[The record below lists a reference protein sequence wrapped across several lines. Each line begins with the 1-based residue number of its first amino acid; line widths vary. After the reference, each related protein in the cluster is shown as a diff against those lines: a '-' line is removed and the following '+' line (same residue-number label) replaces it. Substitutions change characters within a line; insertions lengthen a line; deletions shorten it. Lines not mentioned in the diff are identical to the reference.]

1 MIITLFVCYNQVKLL
16 TGKLFLETLKLFA
29 LSLKISILRAL
40 QQIRIL
46 PFYFQEPL
54 WKIDL
59 LYFKS
64 YLRVNPYKACKQHF
78 KKEPREVQYSYGET
92 WVSTVPKL
100 IQYLPI
106 TSRDVLFDL
115 GSGIGRVSFWFQ
127 KISGCEVVAIEKVS
141 LFVQKANQI
150 KKKLGQNNITF
161 LEEDILEVDYSR
173 ATLIYFYGTSFSDL
187 FIQKLIEKWKP
198 LKPGVR
204 ILTTSFHLNEYLKEP
219 EYKVT
224 QQYKVSYPWGLCDL
238 YLQEKI

>member
-1 MIITLFVCYNQVKLL
+1 MKQL
-16 TGKLFLETLKLFA
+16 TGKLLLETLKLLF
-29 LSLKISILRAL
+29 LNLKISVLRFA
-40 QQIRIL
+40 QQIRII

-59 LYFKS
+59 LFFKS
-64 YLRVNPYKACKQHF
+64 YLGVNPYKACKQHF
-78 KKEPREVQYSYGET
+78 KNETQAVQYSYGET

-150 KKKLGQNNITF
+150 KKKLKQSNITF
-161 LEEDILEVDYSR
+161 LEQDILEVDYSK
-173 ATLIYFYGTSFSDL
+173 ATIIYFYGTSFSDR
-187 FIQKLIEKWKP
+187 FIKELITKWKS

-219 EYKVT
+219 QYKVT

-238 YLQEKI
+238 YLQEKA